1 MKNLSIRTAKPED
14 TSVILGFIKE
24 LAFYEKLENEVVAT
38 EDLLNESL
46 FGEKPF
52 AEAILAEINGKSAGF
67 ALFFFNFSTFL
78 GQPGLYIEDLYV
90 KPEFRSRGI
99 GKELLKHCATLA
111 KERNCGRMEWWVL
124 KWNPARKFYQNLGA
138 KAMDEWVVYRLTGK
152 PLEKLTNQN
161 I

>member
-1 MKNLSIRTAKPED
+1 MKNLSIRTAGPED
-14 TSVILGFIKE
+14 TSIILGFIKE
-24 LAFYEKLENEVVAT
+24 LASYEKLENEVVAT

-52 AEAILAEINGKSAGF
+52 AEVILAEINGKSAGF

-124 KWNPARKFYQNLGA
+124 KWNPARKFYDNLGA

-152 PLEKLTNQN
+152 PLEKLANLM
-161 I
+161 

>member
-1 MKNLSIRTAKPED
+1 MEKLSIRTTGPED
-14 TSVILGFIKE
+14 TPVILGFIKE
-24 LAFYEKLENEVVAT
+24 LASYEKLENEVVAT

-52 AEAILAEINGKSAGF
+52 AEVILAEIKGKTVGY

-78 GQPGLYIEDLYV
+78 GRPGLYIEDLYV

-124 KWNPARKFYQNLGA
+124 EWNPARKFYENLGA
-138 KAMDEWVVYRLTGK
+138 KAMDELIVYRLTGK
-152 PLEKLTNQN
+152 PLEKLATRNF
-161 I
+161 

>member
-1 MKNLSIRTAKPED
+1 MKNLSIRTARPED
-14 TSVILGFIKE
+14 TPIILGFIKE
-24 LAFYEKLENEVVAT
+24 LASYEKLENEVVAT

-52 AEAILAEINGKSAGF
+52 AEVILAEINGESVGF

-99 GKELLKHCATLA
+99 GKELLNHCATLA

-124 KWNPARKFYQNLGA
+124 KWNPARKFYDNLGA

-152 PLEKLTNQN
+152 PLEKLANLT
-161 I
+161 

>member
-1 MKNLSIRTAKPED
+1 M
-14 TSVILGFIKE
+14 
-24 LAFYEKLENEVVAT
+24 AT

-46 FGEKPF
+46 FGERPY
-52 AEAILAEINGKSAGF
+52 AEVILAEIDKEPVGF

-99 GKELLKHCATLA
+99 GKELLKHCATIT

-124 KWNPARKFYQNLGA
+124 KWNPARKFYENLGA
-138 KAMDEWVVYRLTGK
+138 NAMDEWVVYRLTGK
-152 PLEKLTNQN
+152 PLEKLANLM
-161 I
+161 

>member
-1 MKNLSIRTAKPED
+1 MKNLSIRTAGPED
-14 TSVILGFIKE
+14 TPIILGFIKE
-24 LAFYEKLENEVVAT
+24 LALYEKLENEVVAT

-52 AEAILAEINGKSAGF
+52 AEVILAEINGESAGF
-67 ALFFFNFSTFL
+67 TLFFFNFSTFL

-111 KERNCGRMEWWVL
+111 TERNCGRMEWCVL
-124 KWNPARKFYQNLGA
+124 KWNTARKFYENLGA
-138 KAMDEWVVYRLTGK
+138 KAMDEWVLYRLTGK
-152 PLEKLTNQN
+152 PLEKLANQSF
-161 I
+161 

>member
-1 MKNLSIRTAKPED
+1 
-14 TSVILGFIKE
+14 
-24 LAFYEKLENEVVAT
+24 EVVTT

-52 AEAILAEINGKSAGF
+52 AEVILAEINGESVGF

-99 GKELLKHCATLA
+99 GKELLKNCATLA
-111 KERNCGRMEWWVL
+111 KERNCGRIEWWVL
-124 KWNPARKFYQNLGA
+124 KWNPARKFYENLGA

>member
-1 MKNLSIRTAKPED
+1 MKNFSIRTAGPED
-14 TSVILGFIKE
+14 TPIILGFIKE
-24 LAFYEKLENEVVAT
+24 LASYEKLENEVVAT

-46 FGEKPF
+46 FGKKPF
-52 AEAILAEINGKSAGF
+52 AEVILAKINGESVGF

-99 GKELLKHCATLA
+99 GKELLKHCATIA

-124 KWNPARKFYQNLGA
+124 KWNPARKFYENLGA

-152 PLEKLTNQN
+152 PLEKLANLT
-161 I
+161 

>member
-1 MKNLSIRTAKPED
+1 MKNLSIRTARPED
-14 TSVILGFIKE
+14 TPIILGFIKE
-24 LAFYEKLENEVVAT
+24 LASYEKLENEVVAT

-46 FGEKPF
+46 FGERPY
-52 AEAILAEINGKSAGF
+52 AEVILAEINGKSAGF

-124 KWNPARKFYQNLGA
+124 KWNPARKFYENLGA
-138 KAMDEWVVYRLTGK
+138 KAMDEWVVYRITGN

>member
-1 MKNLSIRTAKPED
+1 MKNLSIRTARPED
-14 TSVILGFIKE
+14 TPIILGFIKE
-24 LAFYEKLENEVVAT
+24 LASYEKLENEVVAT

-52 AEAILAEINGKSAGF
+52 AEVILAEINGESVGF

-124 KWNPARKFYQNLGA
+124 KWNPARKFYDNLGA

-152 PLEKLTNQN
+152 PLEKLANLT
-161 I
+161 

>member
-1 MKNLSIRTAKPED
+1 MEKLSIRTAGPED
-14 TSVILGFIKE
+14 TPIILGLIKE
-24 LAFYEKLENEVVAT
+24 LALYEKLENEVVAT

-52 AEAILAEINGKSAGF
+52 AEVILAEINGESAGF
-67 ALFFFNFSTFL
+67 TLFFFNFSTFL

-124 KWNPARKFYQNLGA
+124 KWNPARKFYENLGA

-152 PLEKLTNQN
+152 PLEKLANQSF
-161 I
+161 

>member
-1 MKNLSIRTAKPED
+1 MKNLSIRTAGPED
-14 TSVILGFIKE
+14 TPIILGFIKE
-24 LAFYEKLENEVVAT
+24 LASYEKLENEVVAT

-46 FGEKPF
+46 FGKKPF
-52 AEAILAEINGKSAGF
+52 AEVILAEINGKSVGF
-67 ALFFFNFSTFL
+67 ALFFLNFSTFL

-90 KPEFRSRGI
+90 KPKFRSRGI

-124 KWNPARKFYQNLGA
+124 KWNPARKFYNNIGA

-152 PLEKLTNQN
+152 PLEKLANLT
-161 I
+161 

>member
-1 MKNLSIRTAKPED
+1 MKNLSIRTARPED
-14 TSVILGFIKE
+14 TPIILGFIKE
-24 LAFYEKLENEVVAT
+24 LASYEKLENEVVAT

-52 AEAILAEINGKSAGF
+52 AEVILAEINGESVGF

-124 KWNPARKFYQNLGA
+124 KWNPARKFYDNLAA

-152 PLEKLTNQN
+152 PLEKLANLT
-161 I
+161 

>member
-1 MKNLSIRTAKPED
+1 MKNLSIRTAGPED
-14 TSVILGFIKE
+14 TPIIIGFIKE
-24 LAFYEKLENEVVAT
+24 LALYEKLENEVVTT

-52 AEAILAEINGKSAGF
+52 AEVILAEINGESVGF

-99 GKELLKHCATLA
+99 GKELLKNCATLA
-111 KERNCGRMEWWVL
+111 KERNCGRIEWWVL
-124 KWNPARKFYQNLGA
+124 KWNPARKFYENLGA

>member
-1 MKNLSIRTAKPED
+1 MKNLSIRTAGPED
-14 TSVILGFIKE
+14 TPIIIGFIKE
-24 LAFYEKLENEVVAT
+24 LALYEKLENEVVTT

-46 FGEKPF
+46 FGQKPF
-52 AEAILAEINGKSAGF
+52 AEVILAEINGESVGF

-99 GKELLKHCATLA
+99 GKELLKNCATLA

-124 KWNPARKFYQNLGA
+124 KWNPARKFYENLGA
-138 KAMDEWVVYRLTGK
+138 EAMDEWVVYRLTGK

>member
-1 MKNLSIRTAKPED
+1 MEKLSIRTAGPED
-14 TSVILGFIKE
+14 TPVILGFIKE
-24 LAFYEKLENEVVAT
+24 LASYEKLENEVVAT

-46 FGEKPF
+46 FGEKPY
-52 AEAILAEINGKSAGF
+52 AEVILAEINGESVGF
-67 ALFFFNFSTFL
+67 TLFFFNFSTFL

-124 KWNPARKFYQNLGA
+124 KWNTARKFYENLGA
-138 KAMDEWVVYRLTGK
+138 EAMDEWVVYRLTGK
-152 PLEKLTNQN
+152 PLEKLANLT
-161 I
+161 

>member
-1 MKNLSIRTAKPED
+1 MEKLSIRTAGPED
-14 TSVILGFIKE
+14 TPVILGFIKE
-24 LAFYEKLENEVVAT
+24 LALYEKLENEVVAT

-52 AEAILAEINGKSAGF
+52 AEIILAEINGESAGF
-67 ALFFFNFSTFL
+67 TLFFFNFSTFL

-124 KWNPARKFYQNLGA
+124 KWNTARKFYENLGA

-152 PLEKLTNQN
+152 PLEKLANQSF
-161 I
+161 

>member
-1 MKNLSIRTAKPED
+1 MEKISIQNAKPED
-14 TSVILGFIKE
+14 TPVILGFIKE
-24 LAFYEKLENEVVAT
+24 LASYEKLENEVVAT

-52 AEAILAEINGKSAGF
+52 AEVILAEIKGKTVGY

-78 GQPGLYIEDLYV
+78 GRPGLYIEDLYV

-124 KWNPARKFYQNLGA
+124 EWNPARKFYENLGA
-138 KAMDEWVVYRLTGK
+138 KAMDELIVYRLTGK
-152 PLEKLTNQN
+152 PLEKLAIRNF
-161 I
+161 